1 MLGRN
6 SEVPARRSRSPQQSS
21 SLRRTAAVHRTWMI
35 DPIVIPCSEGQHVG
49 RRMDRADRHSSSL
62 DRGPHRPIFVE
73 FAGTLSLLRAPLSSI
88 WLPDPDI
95 VEKATTDPRFC
106 VFAEDDDLASLR
118 PAPIF
123 AMMR

>member
-1 MLGRN
+1 M
-6 SEVPARRSRSPQQSS
+6 
-21 SLRRTAAVHRTWMI
+21 RTAILHRLTVG
-35 DPIVIPCSEGQHVG
+35 PIVQT
-49 RRMDRADRHSSSL
+49 
-62 DRGPHRPIFVE
+62 FVE
-73 FAGTLSLLRAPLSSI
+73 FAGTLSLLRAPPFSI

-118 PAPIF
+118 PAHIF